1 MNTPFYNRLKHLI
14 KDGKRTVGAW
24 LQIGSPLSAEIF
36 SRAGFDYL
44 IVDMEHGPID
54 FMNLINIFQ
63 AIDTDT
69 VTPIVRAPW
78 NDFVTIKRILDA
90 GAYGVLVPY
99 VNNKAEAEAAVAACK
114 HPPVGVRGV
123 AGSPRAAGY
132 GQNPAKY
139 LQIANDEIMVM
150 IAVETG
156 EAIKN
161 LDEILTVPG
170 LDGCFIGPM
179 DLATS
184 LGHHCDPGH
193 PEVQNAIATI
203 ESKVIGSGKILST
216 IAGTWEQARAKYDK
230 GYLMLMVMADGVAL
244 GKMASEKVRQFRKEY
259 PEG

>member
-1 MNTPFYNRLKHLI
+1 MNTAFSNRLKHLI
-14 KDGKRTVGAW
+14 QDGKRAVGAW
-24 LQIGSPLSAEIF
+24 LQIGSPIAAEIF

-44 IVDMEHGPID
+44 IVDMEHAPID
-54 FMNLINIFQ
+54 YMNLVNIFQ
-63 AIDTDT
+63 AIDTEQ

-78 NDFVTIKRILDA
+78 NDFVTIKRILDS
-90 GAYGVLVPY
+90 GAYGILVPY

-132 GQNPAKY
+132 GQNPAVY
-139 LQIANDEIMVM
+139 LQSANDEILVM
-150 IAVETG
+150 TAVETC

-184 LGHHCDPGH
+184 LGHHCQPEH
-193 PEVQNAIATI
+193 PDVQDAIATI

-216 IAGTWEQARAKYDK
+216 IAGTWDAARAKYEK
-230 GYLMLMVMADGVAL
+230 GYQMLMVMADGVAL
-244 GKMASEKVRQFRKEY
+244 GTMAAAKVSEFRQAY